1 MTTATI
7 FLPLAAASAL
17 AMGVTTI
24 HRRLPPA
31 LAARVVAFTLLV
43 IIAAAVPTLWIVS
56 ISFVGHVPF
65 VGPGFQWCAKAFGVH
80 DQMPA
85 WIGLPASVLVVFGTV
100 RAAGVLRSY
109 RRLRHD
115 RGALDVADDRR
126 PFAYTLP
133 GPGGHVVVSTGL
145 VDLLDD
151 TEFDVVLAHEAAHG
165 RYRHD
170 RYLLISRIASASMPL
185 LRPLT
190 SRLEFSLERW
200 ADEYAVGHHGNREFV
215 AHTLGKVAL
224 SGTVPVGVL
233 SFAGLGVVARV
244 EALLKPAV
252 DEARHSL
259 MVATSVGILA
269 TGVLAGV
276 QMHHLVSILT
286 ALCPG

>member
-1 MTTATI
+1 MNSVTL
-7 FLPLAAASAL
+7 FLPLGAAGAL

-31 LAARVVAFTLLV
+31 LAARVVALTLLGF
-43 IIAAAVPTLWIVS
+43 IAAAVPSLWIVS
-56 ISFVGHVPF
+56 IGFVGHIPLI
-65 VGPGFQWCAKAFGVH
+65 GPGFQWCAKAFGVH

-85 WIGLPASVLVVFGTV
+85 WIGLPAFVLMAFGTV
-100 RAAGVLRSY
+100 RAAIVVQSY

-115 RGALDVADDRR
+115 RGALDVADDQR

-133 GPGGHVVVSTGL
+133 GRGGHVVVSTGL

-151 TEFDVVLAHEAAHG
+151 TELGVVLAHEAAHG

-170 RYLLISRIASASMPL
+170 RYLLISRIASTSLPL

-200 ADEYAVGHHGNREFV
+200 ADEYAVDHHGDREFV
-215 AHTLGKVAL
+215 ARTLGKVAL
-224 SGTVPVGVL
+224 SGAVPAGAL
-233 SFAGLGVVARV
+233 SFEGLGVVARV

-252 DEARHSL
+252 DEPSQSL
-259 MVATSVGILA
+259 MLATSVGILA
-269 TGVLAGV
+269 TGLLAAV
-276 QMHHLVSILT
+276 QMHHLVSLLT

>member
-1 MTTATI
+1 MNAATL
-7 FLPLAAASAL
+7 FLPLAAAGAL

-31 LAARVVAFTLLV
+31 LAARVVALSLLV

-56 ISFVGHVPF
+56 IGFVGHVPLI
-65 VGPGFQWCAKAFGVH
+65 GPGFQWCAKAFGVH
-80 DQMPA
+80 EQMPV
-85 WIGLPASVLVVFGTV
+85 WIGLPAFALVVFGTV
-100 RAAGVLRSY
+100 RAAGVFRSY

-115 RGALDVADDRR
+115 RGELDVADDQRA
-126 PFAYTLP
+126 FAYTLP

-145 VDLLDD
+145 VELLDD
-151 TEFDVVLAHEAAHG
+151 AEFDVVLAHEAAHG

-170 RYLLISRIASASMPL
+170 RYLMISRIASASIPL

-200 ADEYAVGHHGNREFV
+200 ADEYAAGHHGDREFV
-215 AHTLGKVAL
+215 ARTLGKVAL
-224 SGTVPVGVL
+224 SSTAPVGAL

-252 DEARHSL
+252 DEPRPSL
-259 MVATSVGILA
+259 MLATSVGILA
-269 TGVLAGV
+269 TGVLSGV
-276 QMHHLVSILT
+276 QMHHLVSLLT

>member
-1 MTTATI
+1 MI
-7 FLPLAAASAL
+7 RC
-17 AMGVTTI
+17 
-24 HRRLPPA
+24 RRG
-31 LAARVVAFTLLV
+31 
-43 IIAAAVPTLWIVS
+43 S
-56 ISFVGHVPF
+56 
-65 VGPGFQWCAKAFGVH
+65 GFR
-80 DQMPA
+80 
-85 WIGLPASVLVVFGTV
+85 LTVLVVFGTV
-100 RAAGVLRSY
+100 RAARVVRSY

-115 RGALDVADDRR
+115 RGTLDIAGDRR

-170 RYLLISRIASASMPL
+170 RYLLISRIASASIPL

-200 ADEYAVGHHGNREFV
+200 ADEYAAGQHGDRAFV
-215 AHTLGKVAL
+215 ARTLGKVAL
-224 SGTVPVGVL
+224 SGSVPIGVL

-244 EALLKPAV
+244 EALLRPAV
-252 DEARHSL
+252 DETRQSL
-259 MVATSVGILA
+259 MIAVGVGIVATGL
-269 TGVLAGV
+269 LAGV
-276 QMHHLVSILT
+276 QMHHLVTLLT